1 MLYDILQ
8 ADISQ
13 IYNDYSFLE
22 MPFSSFQDY
31 IKECLVNNVSSQ
43 NQTVHCYLR
52 QCMDNKLLEELQN
65 PERFYRILTVFL
77 RKKITF
83 TSSESSILKAF
94 HQFEQFLKYYH
105 ITLTVTEIK
114 MLYQKSPE
122 FLKMVDGL
130 METVETIDDDFF
142 RSSFYRDC
150 YEVYMN
156 EILKEDHGHLYSTDS
171 LKQYYREIDFPLLTQ
186 EEELELGKGV
196 LAKDMAARK
205 TLCERNLKLVV
216 SIAKRYAKSEM
227 ELADLIQEG
236 NIGLMKAVDTFDYRK
251 GNRFSSYAYWWIRQA
266 MVRAIANQSRSIRL
280 PVHIGELTLKLKKA
294 SIQLKTVLGRTPTL
308 EELAKECNIAESRL
322 KEIQNYS
329 YRMLSFSTPVKSS
342 SEATTENNLGDF
354 LSAEKAFDDDVVEQD
369 FVWRMQE
376 AFNCANLTERERY
389 VIIHHFGLNGHREE
403 TLSEIGTHFGFSMQ
417 RAGQIKTV
425 ALKKLRNTKKIREQ
439 MDYLDQ
445 PELIRKRLFG
455 MK

>member
-171 LKQYYREIDFPLLTQ
+171 LKQYYRVFYLPKIWLL
-186 EEELELGKGV
+186 EKHCV
-196 LAKDMAARK
+196 
-205 TLCERNLKLVV
+205 
-216 SIAKRYAKSEM
+216 
-227 ELADLIQEG
+227 
-236 NIGLMKAVDTFDYRK
+236 
-251 GNRFSSYAYWWIRQA
+251 
-266 MVRAIANQSRSIRL
+266 
-280 PVHIGELTLKLKKA
+280 
-294 SIQLKTVLGRTPTL
+294 
-308 EELAKECNIAESRL
+308 
-322 KEIQNYS
+322 KEI
-329 YRMLSFSTPVKSS
+329 
-342 SEATTENNLGDF
+342 
-354 LSAEKAFDDDVVEQD
+354 
-369 FVWRMQE
+369 
-376 AFNCANLTERERY
+376 
-389 VIIHHFGLNGHREE
+389 
-403 TLSEIGTHFGFSMQ
+403 
-417 RAGQIKTV
+417 
-425 ALKKLRNTKKIREQ
+425 
-439 MDYLDQ
+439 
-445 PELIRKRLFG
+445 
-455 MK
+455 